1 MTKRR
6 RTFAAFG
13 LVAAQLFGSSVVALS
28 HAREQLDAPRHI
40 ESANSE
46 QCLVVHDEARCVTC
60 AFTHARGAMPVATV
74 ILPALPPVR
83 HAAPPAVAS
92 LHPRAAT
99 HSSDARAPPIS
110 HS

>member
-6 RTFAAFG
+6 RTFVAFG

-28 HAREQLDAPRHI
+28 HTREKLDAPRHI

-60 AFTHARGAMPVATV
+60 AFTHARGAAAVATV
-74 ILPALPPVR
+74 FLPTLPPVLD
-83 HAAPPAVAS
+83 AAPPTVARLHAHAV
-92 LHPRAAT
+92 T
-99 HSSDARAPPIS
+99 HSGDARAPPTS

>member
-6 RTFAAFG
+6 RTFVAFG

-40 ESANSE
+40 ESTTSE

-60 AFTHARGAMPVATV
+60 AFTHGRGAMPVATV

-83 HAAPPAVAS
+83 PAAPPTVAS
-92 LHPRAAT
+92 LDTRAAT